1 MTDYSCNVMIQA
13 VVTAG
18 VTVLGWSVASYL
30 KEKGKYLATKQDI
43 AGITRQIEAVKTE
56 HAEKLEALKSQLNA
70 KFHAHTVRFEKEF
83 KALEEIWG
91 KLLKLRN
98 TAMKLRPPGESY
110 ANEERTKDEEKKKR
124 FNEYREAFDAF
135 WAVLYPNQPFL
146 PPEIFSCLDDL
157 LSTIWKEASSFK
169 NSIDRG
175 IHPTK
180 AEVIA
185 GWNEAQDNIELIIEK
200 TNTVCAMIRRRIEE
214 I

>member
-1 MTDYSCNVMIQA
+1 MSEYLCMGVFQA
-13 VVTAG
+13 IVTAL
-18 VTVLGWSVASYL
+18 VTPIIWYFMPYF
-30 KEKGKYLATKQDI
+30 KEKGKNLATREDI
-43 AGITRQIEAVKTE
+43 EELTRLVESVKTE
-56 HAEKLEALKSQLNA
+56 HAKKLA
-70 KFHAHTVRFEKEF
+70 AHTVRFEKEF

-124 FNEYREAFDAF
+124 FNEYREAFNAF

-169 NSIDRG
+169 DSIDRR
-175 IHPTK
+175 IDPRE

-185 GWNEAQDNIELIIEK
+185 GWHEAQENIELIIEK
-200 TNTVCAMIRRRIEE
+200 TDTVCEMIRRRIEE